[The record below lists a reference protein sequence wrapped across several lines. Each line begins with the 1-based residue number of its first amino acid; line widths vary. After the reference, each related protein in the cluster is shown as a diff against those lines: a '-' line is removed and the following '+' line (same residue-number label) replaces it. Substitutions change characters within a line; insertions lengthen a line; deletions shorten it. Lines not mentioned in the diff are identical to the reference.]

1 MRFEDV
7 WTARGTTNFSSW
19 VVQLA
24 ESFENSAYSLQTAA
38 RIAGVRPAELF
49 AILQV
54 GTLDDELLKEFV
66 RVMPP
71 KTSWLSICS
80 SSEEGAKAALGA
92 LEKVKGDSGYSPWQT
107 AEAAIETATG
117 GSVHSKVA
125 HLSSALV
132 LHALKKAK
140 DYGLLN
146 DKERAAMKNFASS
159 KKLGKSL
166 TPKQVAYLQIML
178 SRLAEGGAI
187 RSDTQDGDVN
197 ECLEILNALEQK

>member
-1 MRFEDV
+1 MRFEDI
-7 WTARGTTNFSSW
+7 WAARDTTSFTAW

-24 ESFENSAYSLQTAA
+24 DSFENSAYSLQTAA

-54 GTLDDELLKEFV
+54 GTLEGNLLNEFA

-80 SSEEGAKAALGA
+80 SSEDGAKAALEA
-92 LEKVKGDSGYSPWQT
+92 LEKVKGDLGYSPWQT
-107 AEAAIETATG
+107 AESAIESATG

-132 LHALKKAK
+132 AHALKKAK
-140 DYGLLN
+140 DYSLLN
-146 DKERAAMKNFASS
+146 DRELAAMKNFSVS

-166 TPKQVAYLQIML
+166 TPKQVAYLQIL
-178 SRLAEGGAI
+178 LERLVVGGAI
-187 RSDTQDGDVN
+187 KPETPDGDAN
-197 ECLEILNALEQK
+197 ECLAILSALEQK

>member
-7 WTARGTTNFSSW
+7 WSARDTTGFTTW

-24 ESFENSAYSLQTAA
+24 SSFENSAYSLQTAA

-54 GTLDDELLKEFV
+54 GTLDDELLTEFA

-71 KTSWLSICS
+71 KTAWLSICS
-80 SSEEGAKAALGA
+80 SSEDGAKAALLA
-92 LEKVKGDSGYSPWQT
+92 LENLKGDAGYSPWQT

-125 HLSSALV
+125 HLSSSLV
-132 LHALKKAK
+132 NHALKKANN
-140 DYGLLN
+140 YSLLS
-146 DKERAAMKNFASS
+146 DKEKSAMKNFAMS
-159 KKLGKSL
+159 KKMGKSL
-166 TPKQVAYLQIML
+166 TPKQVAYLQIL
-178 SRLAEGGAI
+178 LQKVVDGGAI
-187 RSDTQDGDVN
+187 RSDSPDGDAN
-197 ECLEILNALEQK
+197 ECIEILKALEQK